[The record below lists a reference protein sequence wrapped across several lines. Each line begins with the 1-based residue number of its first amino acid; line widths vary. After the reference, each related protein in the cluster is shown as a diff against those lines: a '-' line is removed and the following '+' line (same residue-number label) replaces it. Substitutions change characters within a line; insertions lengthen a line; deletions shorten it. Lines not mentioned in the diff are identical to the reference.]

1 MRDVRKIRKEKRSP
15 EQLRAEAGIDGRLIF
30 RQFRATLP
38 RMVTLTEIETLAFKL
53 PQSDRAKLASDLLD
67 SLPGVLEDDDEGV
80 AEALRRSEE
89 MDSNPSV
96 CLTHDEFIKALGR
109 KP

>member
-1 MRDVRKIRKEKRSP
+1 M
-15 EQLRAEAGIDGRLIF
+15 LRH
-30 RQFRATLP
+30 
-38 RMVTLTEIETLAFKL
+38 MVTLTEIEALAFKL

-67 SLPGVLEDDDEGV
+67 SLPGVLDDDDEGV

-89 MDSNPSV
+89 MDRDPAV
-96 CLTHDEFIKALGR
+96 CLTHDEFLKAVGR